1 MKIMRVRKGKNLCAS
16 FGSKKIVLKM
26 KKVYLLE
33 EKIFEN
39 EKKKCLNWKKKISR
53 MRKGRSLSTFCFW
66 KKILRMRKMIFFGL
80 KRNFWGRGMSENLTS
95 IL

>member
-39 EKKKCLNWKKKISR
+39 EKKKCLN
-53 MRKGRSLSTFCFW
+53 
-66 KKILRMRKMIFFGL
+66 
-80 KRNFWGRGMSENLTS
+80 
-95 IL
+95 